1 MPRETPR
8 YAERARPAFL
18 PALIAAVAAL
28 AGLVFLGTD
37 SYYFVQLIVTV
48 LALILLVIAGQSR
61 AWLWAVPLVV
71 IAVLWNPVV
80 PFGFDGTLWRAAH
93 ILAAAAFL
101 AMGLLL
107 RVPVPHEPGRPRR

>member
-8 YAERARPAFL
+8 YAERSRPAFL
-18 PALIAAVAAL
+18 PALIAAVATM

-48 LALILLVIAGQSR
+48 LALILVVIAAQSK
-61 AWLWAVPLVV
+61 AWLWMVPLVV

-80 PFGFDGTLWRAAH
+80 PFGLDGTLWRAAH
-93 ILAAAAFL
+93 VLAAAAFL
-101 AMGLLL
+101 AMGLFL
-107 RVPVPHEPGRPRR
+107 RVAVPHEPGRARR